1 MNLVG
6 FVITRN
12 NAGLLEKSISKI
24 PNCINTIFI
33 SDDNSQDNPEHIAK
47 KLNIPI
53 YKNKECPGYGSNVK
67 NALEIAFNKYNADYA
82 IEIHGDGLY

>member
-53 YKNKECPGYGSNVK
+53 YKNKECPK
-67 NALEIAFNKYNADYA
+67 ILKWNAQTLVSVV
-82 IEIHGDGLY
+82 L